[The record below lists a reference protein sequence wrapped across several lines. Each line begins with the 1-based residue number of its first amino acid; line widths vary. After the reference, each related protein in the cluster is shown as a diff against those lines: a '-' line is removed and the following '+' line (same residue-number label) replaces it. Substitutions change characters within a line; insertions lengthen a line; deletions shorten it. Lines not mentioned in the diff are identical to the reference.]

1 MKNQINRKS
10 KQQQQQVATATTV
23 SLQQWKKSL
32 YAFGVGTAAGFTIG
46 IVGWGGAQILIPA
59 MTLSLPIAN
68 YSQLAA
74 TGISLSSLSFSS
86 VSASYKFMCDDKVV
100 VPIAV
105 SIGLPAVVS
114 ARFGTVYLAQ
124 KLSSNTLALFFN
136 AFSVIL
142 IPTHF
147 WIQQRADTRRTK
159 QQQQKQQQQQHK
171 QQQTKQHIEK
181 VEDRNITTVNKN
193 INNDTISTIDDEDTM
208 TSWLSQQKVPEDVYQ
223 HISFGLFL
231 GTISS
236 LMGVGG
242 LPFAMSY
249 VTEFCHQSMPPN
261 HQYVQGTA
269 VCSVVPSVLMSAL
282 SRIRT
287 VPLLTAGC
295 VATGATIGS
304 SIGAGIAL
312 QLDPVTLHHLF
323 MGSLIIFGGRSTIGA
338 IRNLQRICKNKTIM
352 KK

>member
-1 MKNQINRKS
+1 MKNQINRNS
-10 KQQQQQVATATTV
+10 KQQQVATATSTPT

-59 MTLSLPIAN
+59 MTVPLPLAN

-86 VSASYKFMCDDKVV
+86 VSASYKFLCEDKVV
-100 VPIAV
+100 VPIAM
-105 SIGLPAVVS
+105 SIGLPAVIS

-124 KLSSNTLALFFN
+124 RLSSNALALFFN

-159 QQQQKQQQQQHK
+159 QQQQQQK
-171 QQQTKQHIEK
+171 QQQTKPHIENA
-181 VEDRNITTVNKN
+181 EGRNSTTVNKT
-193 INNDTISTIDDEDTM
+193 INNNTLSTIDDDDTM
-208 TSWLSQQKVPEDVYQ
+208 TTWFSQQKVPADVYQ

-249 VTEFCHQSMPPN
+249 VTEFCHDSMPPN

-269 VCSVVPSVLMSAL
+269 VCAVVPSVLMSAL
-282 SRIRT
+282 SRLRS

-295 VATGATIGS
+295 VATGATLGS
-304 SIGAGIAL
+304 SLGAGIAL

-323 MGSLIIFGGRSTIGA
+323 MGSLLLFGGRSTIGA
-338 IRNLQRICKNKTIM
+338 IRNLQRIYKNKTIT

>member
-1 MKNQINRKS
+1 M
-10 KQQQQQVATATTV
+10 
-23 SLQQWKKSL
+23 
-32 YAFGVGTAAGFTIG
+32 
-46 IVGWGGAQILIPA
+46 
-59 MTLSLPIAN
+59 
-68 YSQLAA
+68 
-74 TGISLSSLSFSS
+74 
-86 VSASYKFMCDDKVV
+86 V
-100 VPIAV
+100 VPIAM
-105 SIGLPAVVS
+105 SIGLPAVIS

-124 KLSSNTLALFFN
+124 RLSSNALALFFN

-159 QQQQKQQQQQHK
+159 QQQQQQK
-171 QQQTKQHIEK
+171 QQQTKPHIENA
-181 VEDRNITTVNKN
+181 EGRNSTTVNKT
-193 INNDTISTIDDEDTM
+193 INNNTLSTIDDDDTM
-208 TSWLSQQKVPEDVYQ
+208 TTWFSQQKVPADVYQ

-249 VTEFCHQSMPPN
+249 VTEFCHDSMPPN

-269 VCSVVPSVLMSAL
+269 VCAVVPSVLMSAL
-282 SRIRT
+282 SRLRS

-295 VATGATIGS
+295 VATGATLGS
-304 SIGAGIAL
+304 SLGAGIAL

-323 MGSLIIFGGRSTIGA
+323 MGSLLLFGGRSTIGA
-338 IRNLQRICKNKTIM
+338 IRNLQRIYKNKTIM

>member
-1 MKNQINRKS
+1 MVVS
-10 KQQQQQVATATTV
+10 LEQQQ
-23 SLQQWKKSL
+23 
-32 YAFGVGTAAGFTIG
+32 
-46 IVGWGGAQILIPA
+46 IVGWGGAQTLIPA
-59 MTLSLPIAN
+59 MTVSSPIAN

-86 VSASYKFMCDDKVV
+86 VSALYQFLCKDKVV

-124 KLSSNTLALFFN
+124 QLSSHALAFFFN

-147 WIQQRADTRRTK
+147 WIQQRADKHRTK
-159 QQQQKQQQQQHK
+159 QQQQQQQHKQQQQQHK
-171 QQQTKQHIEK
+171 QQQTKQPIEK
-181 VEDRNITTVNKN
+181 VEDRNSTTVLKN
-193 INNDTISTIDDEDTM
+193 INNDDTIATMDDEDTM
-208 TSWLSQQKVPEDVYQ
+208 TTWFSQQKVPEDVYQ
-223 HISFGLFL
+223 HISFGLL
-231 GTISS
+231 LVTLSS

-249 VTEFCHQSMPPN
+249 VTECCHHSMLLN

-269 VCSVVPSVLMSAL
+269 VCAVVPSVLMSAL

-287 VPLLTAGC
+287 VPLLTVGC
-295 VATGATIGS
+295 VATGATMGS
-304 SIGAGIAL
+304 SIGAGLAL
-312 QLDPVTLHHLF
+312 QLDPVTLHQLF
-323 MGSLIIFGGRSTIGA
+323 MGSLLLFGGRSTIGA
-338 IRNLQRICKNKTIM
+338 IRNLQRLCKNTKL
-352 KK
+352 

>member
-1 MKNQINRKS
+1 
-10 KQQQQQVATATTV
+10 
-23 SLQQWKKSL
+23 
-32 YAFGVGTAAGFTIG
+32 
-46 IVGWGGAQILIPA
+46 
-59 MTLSLPIAN
+59 MTLPLPFAN

-86 VSASYKFMCDDKVV
+86 VSASYKFLCEDKVV
-100 VPIAV
+100 VPIAL
-105 SIGLPAVVS
+105 SIGLPAVIS

-124 KLSSNTLALFFN
+124 RLSSNALALFFN

-147 WIQQRADTRRTK
+147 WIQQRAETRRTK
-159 QQQQKQQQQQHK
+159 QQQQQT
-171 QQQTKQHIEK
+171 QQQTKPHIEN
-181 VEDRNITTVNKN
+181 VEDRNSTTVNKT
-193 INNDTISTIDDEDTM
+193 INNDTLSTIDDEDIM
-208 TSWLSQQKVPEDVYQ
+208 TTWFSQQKVPADVYQ

-249 VTEFCHQSMPPN
+249 VTEFCHDSMPPN

-269 VCSVVPSVLMSAL
+269 VCAVVPSVLMSAL
-282 SRIRT
+282 SRIRS

-295 VATGATIGS
+295 VATGATLGS
-304 SIGAGIAL
+304 SLGASIAL

-323 MGSLIIFGGRSTIGA
+323 MGSLLLFGGRSTIGA
-338 IRNLQRICKNKTIM
+338 IRNLQRIYKTKTMM

>member
-1 MKNQINRKS
+1 MF
-10 KQQQQQVATATTV
+10 V
-23 SLQQWKKSL
+23 SLIVVVSL
-32 YAFGVGTAAGFTIG
+32 FEQHQ

-59 MTLSLPIAN
+59 MTLPLPLAN

-86 VSASYKFMCDDKVV
+86 VSASYKFLCEDKVV
-100 VPIAV
+100 VPIAM
-105 SIGLPAVVS
+105 SIGLPAVIS

-124 KLSSNTLALFFN
+124 KLSSNALALFFN

-159 QQQQKQQQQQHK
+159 QQQQQQK
-171 QQQTKQHIEK
+171 QQQTKPHIENA
-181 VEDRNITTVNKN
+181 EGRNSTTVNKT
-193 INNDTISTIDDEDTM
+193 INNNTLSTIDDDDTM
-208 TSWLSQQKVPEDVYQ
+208 TTWFSQQKVPADVYQ

-249 VTEFCHQSMPPN
+249 VTEFCHDSMPPN

-269 VCSVVPSVLMSAL
+269 VCAVVPSVLMSAL
-282 SRIRT
+282 SRIRA

-295 VATGATIGS
+295 VATGATLGS
-304 SIGAGIAL
+304 SLGAGIAL

-323 MGSLIIFGGRSTIGA
+323 MGSLLLFGGRSTIGA
-338 IRNLQRICKNKTIM
+338 IRNLQRIYKNKTIT

>member
-1 MKNQINRKS
+1 MKNQINRNS
-10 KQQQQQVATATTV
+10 KQQQVATATSTPT

-59 MTLSLPIAN
+59 MTVPLPLAN

-86 VSASYKFMCDDKVV
+86 VSASYKFLCEDKVV
-100 VPIAV
+100 VPIAM
-105 SIGLPAVVS
+105 SIGLPAVIS

-124 KLSSNTLALFFN
+124 RLSSNALALFFN

-159 QQQQKQQQQQHK
+159 QQQQQQK
-171 QQQTKQHIEK
+171 QQQTKPHIENA
-181 VEDRNITTVNKN
+181 EGRNSTTVNKT
-193 INNDTISTIDDEDTM
+193 INNNTLSTIDDDDTM
-208 TSWLSQQKVPEDVYQ
+208 TTWFSQQKVPADVYQ

-249 VTEFCHQSMPPN
+249 VTEFCHDSMPPN

-269 VCSVVPSVLMSAL
+269 VCAVVPSVLMSAL
-282 SRIRT
+282 SRLRS

-295 VATGATIGS
+295 VATGATLGS
-304 SIGAGIAL
+304 SLGAGIAL

-323 MGSLIIFGGRSTIGA
+323 MGSLLLFGGRSTIGA
-338 IRNLQRICKNKTIM
+338 IRNLQRIYKNKTIM

>member
-1 MKNQINRKS
+1 M
-10 KQQQQQVATATTV
+10 
-23 SLQQWKKSL
+23 
-32 YAFGVGTAAGFTIG
+32 
-46 IVGWGGAQILIPA
+46 
-59 MTLSLPIAN
+59 
-68 YSQLAA
+68 
-74 TGISLSSLSFSS
+74 
-86 VSASYKFMCDDKVV
+86 V
-100 VPIAV
+100 VPIAM
-105 SIGLPAVVS
+105 SIAVPAVIS

-124 KLSSNTLALFFN
+124 RLSSNALALFFN

-159 QQQQKQQQQQHK
+159 QQK
-171 QQQTKQHIEK
+171 QQQTKQHIIEN
-181 VEDRNITTVNKN
+181 VEDRNSSTTVNKT
-193 INNDTISTIDDEDTM
+193 INNDTLSTIDDEDTM
-208 TSWLSQQKVPEDVYQ
+208 TTWFSQQKVPADVYQ

-249 VTEFCHQSMPPN
+249 VTEFCHDSMPPN

-269 VCSVVPSVLMSAL
+269 VCAVVPSVLMSAL
-282 SRIRT
+282 SRIRS

-295 VATGATIGS
+295 VATGATLGS
-304 SIGAGIAL
+304 SLGAGIAL

-323 MGSLIIFGGRSTIGA
+323 MGSLLLFGGRSTIGA
-338 IRNLQRICKNKTIM
+338 IRNLQRIYKTKTMM